1 MGKLILHGMKLSPC
15 VRGTFAVAAAIGV
28 EMEYKFVDLFK
39 GESRTPE
46 FLEMNP
52 VHAVPVLDDDGR
64 YIIDGH
70 AILSYLVDQYGKD
83 DSLYPKD
90 PFQRAMVDQRLHFDS
105 GILYIRLRNLSLRV
119 YLEDHPKFPQKDID
133 AVYESYDYVEKFL
146 SKEKYLA
153 GDHLTIAD
161 LCCVCTITSGALFAP
176 ISEER
181 YPKIS
186 DWIKRLSAL
195 PYYEETNG
203 KDNAEYLEFLKMIL
217 TQKNGN
223 ANIEVY

>member
-1 MGKLILHGMKLSPC
+1 MGKLILHGILWSPC
-15 VRGTFAVAAAIGV
+15 VRSAFAVAAAIGV
-28 EMEYKFVDLFK
+28 EMELKLVDLYK
-39 GESRTPE
+39 YENRTPE

-52 VHAVPVLDDDGR
+52 LHTIPVLDDDGR

-70 AILSYLVDQYGKD
+70 AILSYLVDQYSKD

-90 PFQRAMVDQRLHFDS
+90 PFQRAMVDQKLHFDS
-105 GILYIRLRNLSLRV
+105 GILYVRMRSLSNKV
-119 YLEDHPKFPQKDID
+119 YFDDHPKFPQAEID
-133 AVYESYDYVEKFL
+133 ALYEAYDYMEEFL
-146 SKEKYLA
+146 SKQKYLA

-161 LCCVCTITSGALFAP
+161 LCCVCTITSGLLYAQ

-186 DWIKRLSAL
+186 DWIKRLSTL
-195 PYYEETNG
+195 PYYEETNQKG
-203 KDNAEYLEFLKMIL
+203 NDEYLELLKTVL

-223 ANIEVY
+223 TNIEVY